1 MINHARTLLLNV
13 EPRTYNI
20 DLLGEEFIPA
30 FSAIKLPSYIERAH
44 RILFGTDPDK
54 VFLNFRAYELLSL
67 IHRTELAEFVYALDP
82 RVTYATTGMSDF
94 FRADRTTEVEKIT
107 GVIRSNLHLSGAATA
122 DTARGRAYYEYVIR
136 IINDTPTTAIA
147 EIAPVTGA
155 TTNNTVRW
163 AVSLPLTF
171 KAQRPVMRVQTP
183 ELIGLSE
190 PSPIQDTGLQF
201 QLSLGQLTMDLLAD
215 EDAITIETES
225 LFKPSNIAVEYRPQ
239 VQAMRMPLLKLVSD
253 PQVIAAWRLK
263 IFVKP
268 VSAIS
273 TCLPR
278 LEFLGEPFYLQLF
291 GVGNSS
297 EPYTTFK
304 NIWLDHPNPAYRLG
318 AFALAMIYRTEEVR
332 SGVNG

>member
-20 DLLGEEFIPA
+20 DLLGEEFIPE
-30 FSAIKLPSYIERAH
+30 FSAITLPSYLERAH
-44 RILFGTDPDK
+44 KILFGTDPDK
-54 VFLNFRAYELLSL
+54 VFLNFRAYELMSL
-67 IHRTELAEFVYALDP
+67 IHRTELAEFAYALDP
-82 RVTYATTGMSDF
+82 RVTYATTGLSDF
-94 FRADRTTEVEKIT
+94 FRADSTTEIEKIT

-122 DTARGRAYYEYVIR
+122 DTALGRAYYEYVIR
-136 IINDTPTTAIA
+136 IINDTPTTAVA

-163 AVSLPLTF
+163 AVSLPLMF

-239 VQAMRMPLLKLVSD
+239 VQAMRMPLLKLVSA
-253 PQVIAAWRLK
+253 PQVIAAWRIK

-268 VSAIS
+268 VSAIA

-278 LEFLGEPFYLQLF
+278 LEFMGEPFYLQLF
-291 GVGNSS
+291 GVGNSV

-304 NIWLDHPNPAYRLG
+304 NIWLDHPNPAYRIA

-332 SGVNG
+332 SGSNG